1 MSNRFFLVEFFF
13 KCSKCAKCCTNLMM
27 NGHNTGL
34 TLFKEET
41 YLFPDNCVI
50 PGLAV
55 GESTSPDFTVL
66 TYQYI
71 GDSCIHLDNNR
82 CMIHESRP
90 QVCRSYPFR
99 FSVKGRENPYYSVA
113 PECTVIEE
121 SGILESGNASITENN
136 EMVAAREIGYRLISF
151 YETPQKGEKIW
162 RYNQMKNA
170 WE

>member
-1 MSNRFFLVEFFF
+1 
-13 KCSKCAKCCTNLMM
+13 M
-27 NGHNTGL
+27 NGPGTGL
-34 TLFKEET
+34 TLFEEET
-41 YLFPDNCVI
+41 YLFPKDSVI

-55 GESTSPDFTVL
+55 GKTTDSSDFTVL
-66 TYQYI
+66 TYQYND
-71 GDSCIHLDNNR
+71 DSCIHLDNNQ
-82 CMIHESRP
+82 CMIHGSRP
-90 QVCRSYPFR
+90 QTCRSYPFR
-99 FSVKGRENPYYSVA
+99 FSVKGRETPFYSVA

-121 SGILESGNASITENN
+121 SGILESGSASLTENL